1 MFSVNAAGATAFG
14 VTGLPGETLAA
25 VISMLLGA
33 VIGLTTERLSQSLAP
48 DESLDGPSTATATSA
63 VAQPPPALNM

>member
-48 DESLDGPSTATATSA
+48 DESL
-63 VAQPPPALNM
+63 